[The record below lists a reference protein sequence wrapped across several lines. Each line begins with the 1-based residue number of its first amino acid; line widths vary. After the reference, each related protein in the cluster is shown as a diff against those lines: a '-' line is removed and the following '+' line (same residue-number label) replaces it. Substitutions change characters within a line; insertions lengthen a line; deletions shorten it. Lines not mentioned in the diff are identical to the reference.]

1 MKAITCGLK
10 GDAGSI
16 VAGKDHLRRGKPNG
30 GTATGLFFKEWSYGF
45 HGLVVLDE
53 YERGREYSGKAS
65 AHCFGGKTDEMRP
78 RLCHDGPFVTT
89 IELERSVSDPGVV
102 QGLMEDG
109 AHSVLSTNEGAYKFI
124 RANLSKHRFFRYE
137 NIDFCLVKFRN
148 PAGMRASDENRASG
162 RSWVMNQAAP
172 DTRRESCRRVC
183 GMFWQ
188 SNFDP

>member
-1 MKAITCGLK
+1 
-10 GDAGSI
+10 
-16 VAGKDHLRRGKPNG
+16 
-30 GTATGLFFKEWSYGF
+30 
-45 HGLVVLDE
+45 
-53 YERGREYSGKAS
+53 
-65 AHCFGGKTDEMRP
+65 
-78 RLCHDGPFVTT
+78 VTT

-137 NIDFCLVKFRN
+137 NIDFFLVKFRN

-172 DTRRESCRRVC
+172 DTGRESCRRVF

-188 SNFDP
+188 SSFDP